1 MFSKIVF
8 FILFV
13 ILYIIFIFLQGRMS
27 AIHPTESEPT
37 DVMGATSLDL
47 GHELTRD
54 LSHELTRDLSHELS
68 HELSHDHDLSRD
80 SDDMDL
86 DLSYDKP
93 LNLVNI
99 AFIVGEI

>member
-1 MFSKIVF
+1 
-8 FILFV
+8 
-13 ILYIIFIFLQGRMS
+13 MS

-68 HELSHDHDLSRD
+68 HDHDLSRD

-99 AFIVGEI
+99 AFIVAEI